1 MNRVLRSATETFNGG
16 DSDSNRFMEQCHE
29 IAEAEYGDQEQEED
43 GPNLDDE
50 DEVSVDEASTGRSDE
65 EEEEEICEGE
75 VSRYDNLEN
84 DEFDDLRHRFNLI
97 RDGEIEDSDSDG
109 SGATLSGIDE
119 DSASRTTRSSEEE
132 DAEFLTRAV
141 QDLIERGFTSLDDES
156 DEGLLYE

>member
-1 MNRVLRSATETFNGG
+1 
-16 DSDSNRFMEQCHE
+16 MEQCHE
-29 IAEAEYGDQEQEED
+29 IAEAEYGDQEEEED

-50 DEVSVDEASTGRSDE
+50 GEGSVDVGSIWRE
-65 EEEEEICEGE
+65 EDDAVGDDDNEDEEEICEGE
-75 VSRYDNLEN
+75 LSRYDNVET
-84 DEFDDLRHRFNLI
+84 DEYDASEGIDDLRRRFEAI
-97 RDGEIEDSDSDG
+97 RGGDSGEIEDSDSDG

-156 DEGLLYE
+156 DDGLINE